1 MFFLGLQAIL
11 GYVFRTVACS
21 TQGARE
27 FGFMALVTMQDIQIT
42 LGAELVLDRM
52 SLYLHPG
59 ETVGMVGANGSGKS
73 TILKLIVGALKP
85 DMGEITKTKSL
96 RIGYLAQEATF
107 CGRRTVLEEMHASVE
122 HIFRLQGE
130 IQNVSHAM
138 ATLTGS
144 PLRAKM
150 KQYDR
155 LCHEFES
162 AGGYDYEIRIQT
174 TLAGLGF
181 EPDLFGAPTTAL
193 SGGQL
198 SRLGLAQVLM
208 QDTDLLLL
216 DEPTNHLDLQATEWL
231 ETFLTNYP
239 GAAVIIS
246 HDRCLLDNVARKI
259 IEVENRRTHVWNGN
273 YSNYVQTK
281 KTVRLQQQ
289 REHTK
294 RVKMVERTRDFIAR
308 NKDQE
313 GMRKTARGRKT
324 RLNRLLKENPDFLE
338 KPSDQQTI
346 NFSFGKIESAS
357 ELVLRCENVS
367 KSFDDLTLFE
377 NLTLDVL
384 RGERLGITGPNG
396 TGKST
401 FVRLAL
407 GQLEPSSGSI
417 RLAGNLKIGYL
428 DQHGDVLDES
438 QSVLDAARTV
448 NPNLSEE
455 RLRNRLGAF
464 LFTGEDV
471 FKTCGELSGGQRN
484 RLMICRL
491 VLTEPDVLIMD
502 EPTNHLDI
510 ASRET
515 LEVALADYVG
525 TMIVVSHD
533 RYFLDRVV
541 DTLLVIGSNEW
552 GERCLGRTEF
562 AGVKPVY
569 SFYVSLV
576 HKRREERQQKQK
588 AAAAGSRKRRAAQT
602 QTALRPKTPEP
613 LKRFNKY
620 SDEQIEEMITTLEHE
635 LADMRERFGD
645 PLLYKNPDQFKE
657 LQQEYD
663 EKETELDLLYQAF
676 EKRMEKI

>member
-1 MFFLGLQAIL
+1 
-11 GYVFRTVACS
+11 
-21 TQGARE
+21 
-27 FGFMALVTMQDIQIT
+27 MALVTMQDIQIT
-42 LGAELVLDRM
+42 FGAEMVLDRM
-52 SLYLHPG
+52 NLQLHSG
-59 ETVGMVGANGSGKS
+59 EKVGMVGANGSGKS
-73 TILKLIVGALKP
+73 TILKLIVGDIKP
-85 DMGEITKTKSL
+85 DMGEITKTKGL
-96 RIGYLAQEATF
+96 RIGYLAQEAIF
-107 CGRRTVLEEMHASVE
+107 HGNRTVLEEMHASVD
-122 HIFRLQGE
+122 HIFRLQRE

-144 PLRAKM
+144 LLRAKM

-155 LCHEFES
+155 LCHEFEI
-162 AGGYDYEIRIQT
+162 AGGYDYEIHIQT

-181 EPDLFGAPTTAL
+181 EPDLFQTQTTAL

-208 QDTDLLLL
+208 QETDLLLL

-239 GAAVIIS
+239 GAVVIIS

-259 IEVENRRTHVWNGN
+259 IEVENRRAHVWNGN

-281 KTVRLQQQ
+281 ETVRLQQQ
-289 REHTK
+289 REYVK
-294 RVKMVERTRDFIAR
+294 RREMVERTRDFIAR

-324 RLNRLLKENPDFLE
+324 RLNRLLKENPDFLD
-338 KPSDQQTI
+338 KPSDQKTI
-346 NFSFGKIESAS
+346 NFSFGKIGPTS
-357 ELVLRCENVS
+357 ELVLRCQNVS
-367 KSFDDLTLFE
+367 KSFGDLTLFE

-401 FVRLAL
+401 FLRLAL
-407 GQLEPSSGSI
+407 GQLEPSAGSI
-417 RLAGNLKIGYL
+417 RPVNNLTVGYL

-438 QSVLDAARTV
+438 QSVLDEAWKV
-448 NPNLSEE
+448 NPNLSAEQV
-455 RLRNRLGAF
+455 RNRLGAF

-471 FKTCGELSGGQRN
+471 SKKCGELSGGQKN

-491 VLTEPDVLIMD
+491 VLAESNVLIMD

-510 ASRET
+510 ASREM
-515 LEVALADYVG
+515 LEVAMEDYGG

-541 DTLLVIGSNEW
+541 DTLLVIGSDEL
-552 GERCLGRTEF
+552 GERCLGKTEF
-562 AGVKPVY
+562 VGVKPVY
-569 SFYVSLV
+569 SYYVSLV
-576 HKRREERQQKQK
+576 QKRREEWQQKEK
-588 AAAAGSRKRRAAQT
+588 AATCGSRKRCAVRSQIAPRA
-602 QTALRPKTPEP
+602 KTPEK

-620 SDEQIEEMITTLEHE
+620 SVEQIEEMITTLEHK
-635 LADMRERFGD
+635 LADTRERFGD
-645 PLLYKNPDQFKE
+645 PLIYKNLQQFKE
-657 LQQEYD
+657 LQQQYN
-663 EKETELDLLYQAF
+663 EKETELDLLYQAY
-676 EKRMEKI
+676 EKRMD